1 MKLDSFI
8 TADWNVDEQIVNT
21 KTVEVTDKYVGDDGI
36 MTLKGMLDVMQ
47 ECAHQHL
54 AAVDLSVE
62 KLMEKGMMLFV
73 TRISCKMN
81 RMPKRGEVLK
91 TKTWTLP
98 ERRVGLLRYHTMDT
112 LNGERVIDAVSQWV
126 SVDINTRRLISSQG
140 FIDAWGAPF
149 AEMSNGC
156 PAPKRLREV
165 CEFDSQNDIVIDEN
179 RLDFYGHV
187 NNSEY
192 ASFIDETEDIKNP
205 SGFRIT
211 YASEAKLNDVLN
223 IKSGG
228 DEKSR
233 YFEAEFSRG
242 VCFKAKVYFNGEVDD
257 AEIFC

>member
-8 TADWNVDEQIVNT
+8 TAPWNDDQQIVNE
-21 KTVEVTDKYVGDDGI
+21 KTVEVTEKYVDDDST

-54 AAVDLSVE
+54 GAVDLSVE

-73 TRISCKMN
+73 TRISCKMS
-81 RMPKRGEVLK
+81 RMPKRGEVLR

-98 ERRVGLLRYHTMDT
+98 ERRAGLLRYHTMDT
-112 LNGERVIDAVSQWV
+112 LDGERVIDAVSQWV
-126 SVDINTRRLISSQG
+126 CVDVNTRKLMSSQG
-140 FIDAWGAPF
+140 FVEAWSAPF
-149 AEMSNGC
+149 VQMANGC
-156 PAPKRLREV
+156 PSPKRLREN
-165 CEFDSQNDIVIDEN
+165 CEFTSQNEIVIDKN

-192 ASFIDETEDIKNP
+192 ASFIDEIADIKNP

-211 YASEAKLNDVLN
+211 YASEAKLGDVLCV
-223 IKSGG
+223 KSGG
-228 DEKSR
+228 NENST

>member
-1 MKLDSFI
+1 MKLDSLI
-8 TADWNVDEQIVNT
+8 TAPWNNDP
-21 KTVEVTDKYVGDDGI
+21 KTVLEKTVVVTDKYVDKSGT

-47 ECAHQHL
+47 ECAHGHL
-54 AAVDLSVE
+54 AAVNLSVE

-73 TRISCKMN
+73 TRISCKMS
-81 RMPKRGEVLK
+81 RMPKKGEVLS

-98 ERRVGLLRYHTMDT
+98 ERRAGLLRYHTMDV
-112 LNGERVIDAVSQWV
+112 GDERVVDAVSQWV

-140 FIDAWGAPF
+140 FIDAWNNPF
-149 AEMSNGC
+149 AEMANGC
-156 PAPKRLREV
+156 PTPKRLHEK
-165 CEFDSQNDIVIDEN
+165 CDFNLQSEIIIDEN

-192 ASFIDETEDIKNP
+192 ASFIDEIADIKNP
-205 SGFRIT
+205 SGFRIAYT
-211 YASEAKLNDVLN
+211 SEAKLGDVLN

-228 DEKSR
+228 NENST

-242 VCFKAKVYFNGEVDD
+242 VSFKAKVYFNGEVDD

>member
-8 TADWNVDEQIVNT
+8 TAPWNGDPKIVLEKTFDVDE
-21 KTVEVTDKYVGDDGI
+21 KYVDASGT

-47 ECAHQHL
+47 ECAHAHL
-54 AAVDLSVE
+54 AAVNLSVE

-73 TRISCKMN
+73 TRISCKMS
-81 RMPKRGEVLK
+81 RMPVKGEVLN

-98 ERRVGLLRYHTMDT
+98 ERRAGLLRYHTMDT
-112 LNGERVIDAVSQWV
+112 ADGERVIDAVSQWV

-140 FIDAWGAPF
+140 FINAWNNPF
-149 AEMSNGC
+149 AEMANGC
-156 PAPKRLREV
+156 PAPKRLREN
-165 CEFDSQNDIVIDEN
+165 CEFTSQSEIVIDEN

-192 ASFIDETEDIKNP
+192 AGFIDEISDIKNP
-205 SGFRIT
+205 SGFRIAYT
-211 YASEAKLNDVLN
+211 SEAKLGDVLCV
-223 IKSGG
+223 KLGG
-228 DEKSR
+228 DEKST

-242 VCFKAKVYFNGEVDD
+242 VSFKAKVYFNGEVDD

>member
-8 TADWNVDEQIVNT
+8 TVPWGDNQQIVYENA
-21 KTVEVTDKYVGDDGI
+21 VEVSDKYVGEDGV

-54 AAVDLSVE
+54 GAVDLSVE
-62 KLMEKGMMLFV
+62 RLMEKGMMLFV
-73 TRISCKMN
+73 TRISCKMS
-81 RMPKRGEVLK
+81 RMPKRGEVLR

-98 ERRVGLLRYHTMDT
+98 ERRVGLLRYHTMDVD
-112 LNGERVIDAVSQWV
+112 GERVIDAVSQWAC
-126 SVDINTRRLISSQG
+126 VDVNTRKLINSQG
-140 FIDAWGAPF
+140 FVDAWSAPF
-149 AEMSNGC
+149 AQMADGC

-165 CEFDSQNDIVIDEN
+165 CEFNSHNEIIIDEN

-192 ASFIDETEDIKNP
+192 ASFIDEISDIKNP

-211 YASEAKLNDVLN
+211 YASEAKLGDVLD

-228 DEKSR
+228 DENST
-233 YFEAEFSRG
+233 YFEAEFGRG

>member
-8 TADWNVDEQIVNT
+8 TAPWNSDPRIVLE
-21 KTVEVTDKYVGDDGI
+21 KTVGVTDKYVDKSGK

-47 ECAHQHL
+47 ECAHEHL
-54 AAVDLSVE
+54 AAVNLSVE

-73 TRISCKMN
+73 TRISCKMC
-81 RMPKRGEVLK
+81 RMPERGEVLS

-98 ERRVGLLRYHTMDT
+98 ERRAGLLRYHTMDV
-112 LNGERVIDAVSQWV
+112 GSERVIDAVSQWV
-126 SVDINTRRLISSQG
+126 SVDINSRRLISSQG
-140 FIDAWGAPF
+140 FIDAWNSPF
-149 AEMSNGC
+149 AEMANGC
-156 PAPKRLREV
+156 PAPKKLRET
-165 CEFDSQNDIVIDEN
+165 CDFNSQNEIIIDEN

-192 ASFIDETEDIKNP
+192 ASFIDEIADIKNP
-205 SGFRIT
+205 SGFRIAYT
-211 YASEAKLNDVLN
+211 SEAKLGDVLN

-228 DEKSR
+228 NENST

-242 VCFKAKVYFNGEVDD
+242 VSFKVKVYFNGEVDD